1 MGPVGWEDSYG
12 LLMMKSE
19 EFTGSDGKEL
29 TLNSADDRDEICTDQ
44 LRQKAA
50 LLYMEDD
57 D

>member
-1 MGPVGWEDSYG
+1 MDQ
-12 LLMMKSE
+12 LMMTAE

-57 D
+57 DS